1 MFIHVLKPNKEM
13 QLIILG
19 GAKVKQGAA
28 ATLLWYCLC
37 YQLGDSLC
45 LQISEDF
52 FWLLCCLGWCHHRI
66 FIWIAPACMAAPPL
80 SCCVDP
86 PRAGKAV

>member
-45 LQISEDF
+45 LQISEEF
-52 FWLLCCLGWCHHRI
+52 FWLLCCLGWCHHPYIYLDCTSMHGCTTFVLLCRSTT
-66 FIWIAPACMAAPPL
+66 C
-80 SCCVDP
+80 
-86 PRAGKAV
+86 